1 MINLEGDR
9 DYSSEL
15 RLQNY
20 MLIDEIVKARNLI
33 ETGDLTAAEKLLR
46 NYLSQKDINNSVAFH
61 MLADIGVRLGYY
73 NNSEGLFKRVIELE
87 PTWLE
92 PRYGLGLSL
101 FKQGKIQE
109 SLSCLKRLLELD
121 PNSIQFN
128 TLNAEILVSIGEY
141 EDAILAYEKILD
153 IDGLNPRILISYAHN
168 LKTIGR
174 IDDSIRAYREA
185 LKKDKHLGEAWWS
198 LANLKTYKFSS
209 CEIEYMLASLGS
221 VTIGDENKSQLEFA
235 IAKAYEDDCEYKE
248 SFTHYSAG
256 NNIIFE
262 NSSYDKSILEDHVI
276 NSKKL
281 FTEKFLADRYGEG
294 CPAKDPIF
302 IVGMHRA
309 GSTLIEQILS
319 SHSEVEGT
327 FELTDMPALVKEW
340 TSPPACIDKI
350 TAEGLNFIGNQ
361 YIERTKIQRKTTKP
375 YFIDKFPS
383 NWQHVPFIHM
393 ILPNAIII
401 DARRNPM
408 ACCFSNYKQYYA
420 LGHDASYDL
429 SAMGH
434 LYVQYVELMRHIDK
448 VLPNRV
454 YRVIHERLVDNPED
468 EIRSLLDACGL
479 RFEESCLKFFQ
490 NKRPVRTPSAEQV
503 RQPMNREATEAWM
516 KFEPYLNPLRL
527 ALGEV
532 LDSYDS

>member
-46 NYLSQKDINNSVAFH
+46 NYLSQKDINNSVALH

-128 TLNAEILVSIGEY
+128 TLNAEILVNIGEY